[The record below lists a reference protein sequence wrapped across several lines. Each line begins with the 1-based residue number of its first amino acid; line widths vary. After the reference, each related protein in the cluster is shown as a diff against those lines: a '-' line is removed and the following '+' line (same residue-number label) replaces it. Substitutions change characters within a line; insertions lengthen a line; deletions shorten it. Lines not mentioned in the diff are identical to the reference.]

1 LFFFLRFIF
10 IGFFAFNNRFIYLS
24 MGIGIDLISYIL
36 ILLSFWIC
44 SLIIMARGKIY
55 LSNNWFSFVVLILL
69 ISLYITFGSIN
80 LFIFYLFFEV
90 RLIPTLLLIVG

>member
-1 LFFFLRFIF
+1 
-10 IGFFAFNNRFIYLS
+10 
-24 MGIGIDLISYIL
+24 
-36 ILLSFWIC
+36 
-44 SLIIMARGKIY
+44 MARGKIY
-55 LSNNWFSFVVLILL
+55 LSNNWFGIFSFVVLIL